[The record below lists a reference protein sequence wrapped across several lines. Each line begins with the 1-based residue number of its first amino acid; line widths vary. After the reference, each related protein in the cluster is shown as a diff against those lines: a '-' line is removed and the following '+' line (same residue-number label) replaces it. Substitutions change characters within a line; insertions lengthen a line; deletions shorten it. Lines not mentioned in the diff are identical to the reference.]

1 LLSTCRSDI
10 VTIRVQTEISEIA
23 RGPSG
28 NLASFRVTQE
38 IFLESRGIRGRQKE
52 VLKGSKIVKKVARK
66 PSRFFA
72 SDAKHLTI
80 VDNSLFFVQ
89 KEILLLETMSDENH
103 GT

>member
-1 LLSTCRSDI
+1 
-10 VTIRVQTEISEIA
+10 
-23 RGPSG
+23 
-28 NLASFRVTQE
+28 VTQE
-38 IFLESRGIRGRQKE
+38 IFLESGGNTRSIKG
-52 VLKGSKIVKKVARK
+52 VWKGSKIVKKVARK